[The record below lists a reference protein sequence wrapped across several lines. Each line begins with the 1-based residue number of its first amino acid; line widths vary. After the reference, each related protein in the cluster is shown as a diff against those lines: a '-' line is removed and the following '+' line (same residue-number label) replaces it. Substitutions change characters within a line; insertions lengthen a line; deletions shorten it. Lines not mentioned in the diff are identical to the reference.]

1 MQKLLKLKKYD
12 QTNSMMNNLELND
25 TVAPETRD
33 GFKIKLLNKTAIA
46 EIFTF
51 WFQHL
56 RVQTLE

>member
-51 WFQHL
+51 WFQRL